1 MENVATTYNFYDKK
15 GRRLSAFCRFIAPTE
30 AEIFI
35 LTCSL
40 EDKFVKKT
48 ARAKYDE
55 YITTGTVDKAKPL
68 IVTVEIEPEQRELQ
82 TLIKYMRKNYFILR
96 TIEVPVQAFLTY
108 NEYDEI
114 VKTAENLKI

>member
-15 GRRLSAFCRFIAPTE
+15 GRRLSAFCRFVAPTE

-55 YITTGTVDKAKPL
+55 FIETGIVDKAKPL
-68 IVTVEIEPEQRELQ
+68 ILTVTIEPEQRELQ
-82 TLIKYMRKNYFILR
+82 TLIKYMRNNYFILR
-96 TIEVPVQAFLTY
+96 TVTVPVQALLTY
-108 NEYDEI
+108 DEYDEI
-114 VKTAENLKI
+114 IRNAENLKI